1 MTVRRRRPA
10 VTIAGKAVVAAI
22 IAVVWLS
29 ASAADK
35 KLVHVVTILKEMPP
49 AADSIGDRCTSD
61 TIISTVITNASDTT
75 INSIVASML
84 GTTAIEAEIVRNITD
99 TVFVDKAGAARV
111 KPAAYTSADTLSRAT
126 ATSLPAGSKTPAAAT
141 SPVPAHE
148 VKGSFA
154 WGAETG
160 GSIDMSSNDMSSIDI
175 SAYFGY
181 KRGGIKFIGIGAAMD
196 IMVSNSARSFPIYLG
211 FKTNFRRR
219 QSLVFMDLRIGF
231 AENYLPNDYQQAGAY
246 SFLGLGINLARGR
259 KFSSYTLIGYTYK
272 GFQDIETSAG
282 EIIKLGD
289 LHMASLRLGITF

>member
-1 MTVRRRRPA
+1 
-10 VTIAGKAVVAAI
+10 
-22 IAVVWLS
+22 
-29 ASAADK
+29 
-35 KLVHVVTILKEMPP
+35 
-49 AADSIGDRCTSD
+49 
-61 TIISTVITNASDTT
+61 
-75 INSIVASML
+75 
-84 GTTAIEAEIVRNITD
+84 
-99 TVFVDKAGAARV
+99 
-111 KPAAYTSADTLSRAT
+111 
-126 ATSLPAGSKTPAAAT
+126 
-141 SPVPAHE
+141 
-148 VKGSFA
+148 
-154 WGAETG
+154 
-160 GSIDMSSNDMSSIDI
+160 MSSNDMSSIDI

-181 KRGGIKFIGIGAAMD
+181 KRGGIKFIGIGAAID